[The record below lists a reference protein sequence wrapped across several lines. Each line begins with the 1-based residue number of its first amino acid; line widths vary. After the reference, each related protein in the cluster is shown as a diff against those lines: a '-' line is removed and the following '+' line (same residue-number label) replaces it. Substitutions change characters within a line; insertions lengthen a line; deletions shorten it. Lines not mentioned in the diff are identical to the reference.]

1 MQRLL
6 GVVWVMA
13 LACDEPGSQI
23 VLDASVLR
31 DATPL
36 QSDGSG
42 GVDSGWMPDA
52 GPGLDSGSVWD
63 AGTSLDA
70 APSDASEAATDARV
84 AVDAAVDSGASGDAG
99 AGIDAGV
106 GEDAGGANE
115 PTIWRG
121 QRIVFTKAANAD
133 PTSPQAQ
140 DRITPRVALTRGAI
154 NILFNATQE
163 QRAAPASSPAGTL
176 WSFGTT
182 DDIPNLRFAPFKE
195 AANRR
200 MQDLPGRDMV
210 LHLVEEDI
218 YVDIRWRSWGVG
230 GTSGG
235 GFSYERSTP

>member
-6 GVVWVMA
+6 GVVGVLA
-13 LACDEPGSQI
+13 LACDEPASQV
-23 VLDASVLR
+23 VLDASTLT
-31 DATPL
+31 DAAPSQL
-36 QSDGSG
+36 DGSG
-42 GVDSGWMPDA
+42 GVDSGWMEDA

-63 AGTSLDA
+63 S
-70 APSDASEAATDARV
+70 
-84 AVDAAVDSGASGDAG
+84 G

-106 GEDAGGANE
+106 GEDAGGASE

-140 DRITPRVALTRGAI
+140 DRITPRVALTRGAT

-182 DDIPNLRFAPFKE
+182 DDIPNLRFAPLKE